1 MCSKAEWFR
10 GQTRWTG
17 ALRPPFRATASSL
30 ARAGNVELDRYLQLM
45 LPGVQIRYYARP
57 QIELTSAT
65 CVVHG
70 QRSERWITGL
80 AGSSS
85 SWELRAGRTGPTVKA
100 LPRLQTATIKRCE
113 NASASVIL
121 NYRSLPVGP
130 QRGKDDRREYVR
142 GGGLHGGYAPPWGS
156 AVPRT
161 SGLAEP
167 SSHNSSTSELTL
179 VTSSETLPI

>member
-45 LPGVQIRYYARP
+45 LPGVQIRYYVRP

-85 SWELRAGRTGPTVKA
+85 SWELRVGRTGPTVKA

-142 GGGLHGGYAPPWGS
+142 GGGLHGG
-156 AVPRT
+156 
-161 SGLAEP
+161 
-167 SSHNSSTSELTL
+167 
-179 VTSSETLPI
+179 